1 MNKDI
6 NSDITE
12 LMMNEDWDLK
22 VQINEKIRD
31 WESENEKMLRIE

>member
-31 WESENEKMLRIE
+31 W